1 MRVRDTCILLATW
14 GLTCTALAQ
23 TQSPPAQNPGAAQPA
38 PQSSGPAAASSPHQR
53 NVTGRGTPEA
63 ATNENA
69 NPTGASSPH
78 QRDSTRLA
86 EAGRA
91 GRVSSGM
98 MVDDR
103 SGQTLGTVADVVPAK
118 SAHRYVVVNGSDGR
132 TTPVPYDVASS
143 MMAAGKI
150 VLDRTAFEQ
159 APKISQSELSRGS
172 SASWRKKVDRYWRKH
187 PG

>member
-1 MRVRDTCILLATW
+1 
-14 GLTCTALAQ
+14 
-23 TQSPPAQNPGAAQPA
+23 
-38 PQSSGPAAASSPHQR
+38 
-53 NVTGRGTPEA
+53 
-63 ATNENA
+63 
-69 NPTGASSPH
+69 
-78 QRDSTRLA
+78 
-86 EAGRA
+86 
-91 GRVSSGM
+91 M

-118 SAHRYVVVNGSDGR
+118 SAHRYVVVSGSVGR

-159 APKISQSELSRGS
+159 APKISQSELSRGA